1 MAEQLSWFDVAST
14 QTLFDGSGNYWA
26 IIPRQG
32 FYSPS
37 WNFVEQDVPSRD
49 GNRLRTVLAQP
60 NVVRQVLLIKNT
72 TESNYLANVQTLRS
86 AMNPQRGY
94 GLLQFTNAAG
104 TTRQLNCRLQAGLEG
119 DESPGNRG
127 PAWIK
132 APCVWRANDPWWYD
146 ATATSTTY
154 TTFTTKTVTNNGDT
168 EMWPQWSI
176 HGPLTA
182 LVITNSTTGEAITF
196 TGLTLGGTDVLTIDT
211 TPYKETVLLNGTTN
225 KYSSLDPASVLFSF
239 RMGSTTLNFTIAGTS
254 GATQITLSY
263 KQRWLGV

>member
-37 WNFVEQDVPSRD
+37 WNLVEQDVPSND

-72 TESNYLANVQTLRS
+72 TESNYLANVRTLRQ
-86 AMNPQRGY
+86 AMNPKRGA
-94 GLLQFTNAAG
+94 GILQFQAADG
-104 TTRQLNCRLQAGLEG
+104 TVRQLNCVLQAGLEG

-127 PAWIK
+127 PAWIQ
-132 APCVWRANDPWWYD
+132 APCVWRAADPYWYD
-146 ATATSTTY
+146 ASATVATY
-154 TTFTTKTVTNNGDT
+154 STFTSKTVVNSGDV

-176 HGPLTA
+176 HGPLTS
-182 LVITNSTTGEAITF
+182 LTVTNSTTGDSFA
-196 TGLTLGGTDVLTIDT
+196 LTLSMTNTDVLTIDT
-211 TPYKETVLLNGTTN
+211 TPFKKTCLLNGTTN
-225 KYSSLDPASVLFSF
+225 EYSALSAASVLFSF
-239 RMGSTTLNFTIAGTS
+239 PTGTSTLTFSIAGTS
-254 GATQITLSY
+254 GATQIQLSY
-263 KQRWLGV
+263 KQRYLGV